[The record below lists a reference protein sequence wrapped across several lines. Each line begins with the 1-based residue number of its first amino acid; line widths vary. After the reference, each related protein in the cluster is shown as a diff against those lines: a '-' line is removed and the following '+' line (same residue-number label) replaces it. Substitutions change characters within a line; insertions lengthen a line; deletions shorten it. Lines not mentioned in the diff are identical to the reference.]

1 MKRISLVAVL
11 MLSVLF
17 TGCLSSFGQRAEVGV
32 YMASSGAE
40 TEISSSSLATLGL
53 EAPDPEKEIKA
64 IWVTVTEVKVK
75 RDGKWETIAVE
86 HQDEINLMELQFP
99 TLLGQASIP
108 AGTYTEIRFRF
119 AEEGRI
125 EFEGGGEPKTLN
137 FPSSELKVDLGK
149 KRIVAGS
156 TTELIFDVNPGSFA
170 ERGSG
175 DVYNANPSK
184 SLRFVKEV
192 KAEFGELD
200 VRIQLP
206 EGINKFVSAE
216 VSLFKSGKEEPI
228 WNTGLQG
235 DVFELKISYLTPGEY
250 YLKASVNVGD
260 SVTFDLSAG
269 PIEVK
274 AGSVTESVLIDS
286 QK

>member
-1 MKRISLVAVL
+1 M
-11 MLSVLF
+11 
-17 TGCLSSFGQRAEVGV
+17 
-32 YMASSGAE
+32 
-40 TEISSSSLATLGL
+40 
-53 EAPDPEKEIKA
+53 
-64 IWVTVTEVKVK
+64 
-75 RDGKWETIAVE
+75 
-86 HQDEINLMELQFP
+86 
-99 TLLGQASIP
+99 LLGQSRIP

-125 EFEGGGEPKTLN
+125 EFEGGGEPKILN

-235 DVFELKISYLTPGEY
+235 DVFELKISYLTPGKY
-250 YLKASVNVGD
+250 YLEAVVEVNG
-260 SVTFDLSAG
+260 FDPINFYAG

-274 AGSVTESVLIDS
+274 AGAVTRSELIESRR
-286 QK
+286 